1 MKIILTAVNA
11 KYIHSNLAVYTLQ
24 ASAEKAGVFPE
35 IREFTINQSKD
46 SMLRSLFLEHA
57 DVVCVSCYIW
67 NISIVEDLITEYHKI
82 SPETKIWL
90 GGPEVSYH
98 AEEMLEQYPFLDG
111 IMKGEGEITFRELAV
126 YYQNQEN
133 GTEGKTLEEIHGIT
147 YRDAEGAIKSN
158 PWRPAMDLSEVDF
171 PYANLK
177 KFENRIIY
185 YESSRGCPFS
195 CSYCLSSID
204 KRLRFRNLELV
215 KKELAFFLEHKVP
228 QVKFVDRTFNCKKD
242 HAMEIWKF
250 IAEHD
255 NGVTNF
261 HFEIAADIL
270 NEEELELLEQ
280 MRPGLV
286 QLEIG
291 VQSTNQDTIKA
302 IHRVMNLD
310 KLRNNVTA
318 IRKCRNIHM
327 HLDLIAG
334 LPYEDINSF
343 RKSFNDIYDMKPDN
357 LQLGFLKLLHG
368 SLMREEKDKYGIVA
382 RDIPPYEVLYTKY
395 LSYDDILKLKQV
407 EKVLDMYYN
416 SNMFVLSVRYLS
428 GSFDDSFAM
437 YELLSECFERRYSDG
452 SLPSRN
458 GKFELLYDF
467 AGDYLNEH
475 DMMVFG
481 ELLRFD
487 MYLRDNV
494 KSLPE
499 CFAFNKDE
507 SLRAKK
513 YSGEHK
519 LTKAE
524 HIEIFKINPV
534 EYRDNGNVVC
544 GDTVIYFDYLIRD
557 YDNNATIK
565 ILEETK

>member
-1 MKIILTAVNA
+1 MNKFLLVAINS
-11 KYIHSNLAVYTLQ
+11 KYIHSNLAVYCL
-24 ASAEKAGVFPE
+24 KAATAYSDKVY
-35 IREFTINQSKD
+35 IREFTINNQ
-46 SMLRSLFLEHA
+46 LEDILKNIYLEKP
-57 DVVCVSCYIW
+57 DVIGISC
-67 NISIVEDLITEYHKI
+67 
-82 SPETKIWL
+82 KIWL
-90 GGPEVSYH
+90 GGPEVSYNT
-98 AEEMLEQYPFLDG
+98 EEYAGRYENVAG
-111 IMKGEGEITFRELAV
+111 VIKGEGEAVFKELMDCYMEGRE
-126 YYQNQEN
+126 
-133 GTEGKTLEEIHGIT
+133 KDIPSIPGIT
-147 YRDAEGAIKSN
+147 TVSDGKIIDN
-158 PWRPAMDLSEVDF
+158 PCTLVYDMSDSVM
-171 PYANLK
+171 PYYAAGYKEDDYKNK
-177 KFENRIIY
+177 IIY

-195 CSYCLSSID
+195 CSYCLSSVD
-204 KRLRFRNLELV
+204 KHLRFRNTELV
-215 KKELAFFLEHKVP
+215 LTDLKVFLDNKVAL
-228 QVKFVDRTFNCKKD
+228 VKFVDRTFNCNREHSRK
-242 HAMEIWKF
+242 ILRF
-250 IAEHD
+250 IRDND
-255 NGVTNF
+255 NGITSF

-270 NEEELELLEQ
+270 EEEDIRIMNSL
-280 MRPGLV
+280 RPGLI

-310 KLRNNVTA
+310 KLRNNVAA

-481 ELLRFD
+481 EMLRFD

>member
-1 MKIILTAVNA
+1 MNKFLLVAINS
-11 KYIHSNLAVYTLQ
+11 KYIHSNLAVYCL
-24 ASAEKAGVFPE
+24 KAATAYSDKVY
-35 IREFTINQSKD
+35 IREFTINNQ
-46 SMLRSLFLEHA
+46 LEDILKNIYLEKP
-57 DVVCVSCYIW
+57 DVIGISCYIW
-67 NISIVEDLITEYHKI
+67 NINYVKELL
-82 SPETKIWL
+82 PELNKVLPGVKIWL
-90 GGPEVSYH
+90 GGPEVSYNT
-98 AEEMLEQYPFLDG
+98 EEYAGRYENVAG
-111 IMKGEGEITFRELAV
+111 VIKGEGEAVFKELMDCYMEDRE
-126 YYQNQEN
+126 
-133 GTEGKTLEEIHGIT
+133 KDIPSIPGIT
-147 YRDAEGAIKSN
+147 TVSDGKIIDN
-158 PWRPAMDLSEVDF
+158 PCTLVYDMSDSVM
-171 PYANLK
+171 PYYAAGYKEDDYKNK
-177 KFENRIIY
+177 IIY

-195 CSYCLSSID
+195 CSYCLSSVD
-204 KRLRFRNLELV
+204 KHLRFRNTELV
-215 KKELAFFLEHKVP
+215 LTDLKVFLDNKVAL
-228 QVKFVDRTFNCKKD
+228 VKFVDRTFNCNREHSRK
-242 HAMEIWKF
+242 ILRF
-250 IAEHD
+250 IRDND
-255 NGVTNF
+255 NGITSF

-270 NEEELELLEQ
+270 EDEDIRIMNSL
-280 MRPGLV
+280 RPGLI

-481 ELLRFD
+481 EMLRFD

-507 SLRAKK
+507 SLRAKR

>member
-1 MKIILTAVNA
+1 MNKFLLVAINS
-11 KYIHSNLAVYTLQ
+11 KYIHSNLAVYCL
-24 ASAEKAGVFPE
+24 KAATAYSDKVY
-35 IREFTINQSKD
+35 IREFTINNQ
-46 SMLRSLFLEHA
+46 LEDILKNIYLEKP
-57 DVVCVSCYIW
+57 DVIGISCYIW
-67 NISIVEDLITEYHKI
+67 NINYVKELL
-82 SPETKIWL
+82 PELNKLLPGVKIWL
-90 GGPEVSYH
+90 GGPEVSYNT
-98 AEEMLEQYPFLDG
+98 EEYAGRYENVAG
-111 IMKGEGEITFRELAV
+111 VIKGEGEAVFKELMDCYMEGRE
-126 YYQNQEN
+126 
-133 GTEGKTLEEIHGIT
+133 KDIPSIPGIT
-147 YRDAEGAIKSN
+147 TVSDGKIIDN
-158 PWRPAMDLSEVDF
+158 PCTLVYDMSDSVM
-171 PYANLK
+171 PYYAAGYKEDDYKNK
-177 KFENRIIY
+177 IIY

-195 CSYCLSSID
+195 CSYCLSSVD
-204 KRLRFRNLELV
+204 KHLRFRNTELV
-215 KKELAFFLEHKVP
+215 LTDLKVFLDNKVAL
-228 QVKFVDRTFNCKKD
+228 VKFVDRTFNCNREHSRK
-242 HAMEIWKF
+242 ILRF
-250 IAEHD
+250 IRDND
-255 NGVTNF
+255 NGITSF

-270 NEEELELLEQ
+270 EEEDIRIMNSL
-280 MRPGLV
+280 RPGLI

-310 KLRNNVTA
+310 KLRNNVAA

-458 GKFELLYDF
+458 GKFELFYDF

-481 ELLRFD
+481 EMLRFD

>member
-1 MKIILTAVNA
+1 MNKFLLVAINS
-11 KYIHSNLAVYTLQ
+11 KYIHSNLAVYCL
-24 ASAEKAGVFPE
+24 KAATAYSDKVC
-35 IREFTINQSKD
+35 IREFTINNQ
-46 SMLRSLFLEHA
+46 LEDILKNIYLEKP
-57 DVVCVSCYIW
+57 DVIGISCYIW
-67 NISIVEDLITEYHKI
+67 NINYVKELL
-82 SPETKIWL
+82 PELNKLLPGVKIWL
-90 GGPEVSYH
+90 GGPEVSYNT
-98 AEEMLEQYPFLDG
+98 EEYAGRYENVAG
-111 IMKGEGEITFRELAV
+111 VIKGEGEAVFKELMDCYMEGRE
-126 YYQNQEN
+126 
-133 GTEGKTLEEIHGIT
+133 KDIPSIPGIT
-147 YRDAEGAIKSN
+147 TVSDGKNIDN
-158 PWRPAMDLSEVDF
+158 PCTLVYDMSDSVM
-171 PYANLK
+171 PYYAAGYKEDDYKNK
-177 KFENRIIY
+177 IIY

-195 CSYCLSSID
+195 CSYCLSSVD
-204 KRLRFRNLELV
+204 KHLRFRNTELV
-215 KKELAFFLEHKVP
+215 LTDLKVFLDNKVAL
-228 QVKFVDRTFNCKKD
+228 VKFVDRTFNCNREHSRK
-242 HAMEIWKF
+242 ILRF
-250 IAEHD
+250 IRDND
-255 NGVTNF
+255 NGITSF

-270 NEEELELLEQ
+270 EEEDIRIMNSL
-280 MRPGLV
+280 RPGLI

-310 KLRNNVTA
+310 KLRNNVAA

-481 ELLRFD
+481 EMLRFD

>member
-1 MKIILTAVNA
+1 MNKFLLVAINS
-11 KYIHSNLAVYTLQ
+11 KYIHSNLAVYCL
-24 ASAEKAGVFPE
+24 KAATAYSDKVY
-35 IREFTINQSKD
+35 IREFTINNQ
-46 SMLRSLFLEHA
+46 LEDILKNIYLEKP
-57 DVVCVSCYIW
+57 DVIGISCYIW
-67 NISIVEDLITEYHKI
+67 NINYVKELL
-82 SPETKIWL
+82 PELNKVLPGVKIWL
-90 GGPEVSYH
+90 GGPEVSYNT
-98 AEEMLEQYPFLDG
+98 EEYAGRYENVAG
-111 IMKGEGEITFRELAV
+111 VIKGEGEAVFKELMDCYMEGREKDIPSILGITTV
-126 YYQNQEN
+126 SD
-133 GTEGKTLEEIHGIT
+133 GKIIDNPCTLE
-147 YRDAEGAIKSN
+147 YDMSDSV
-158 PWRPAMDLSEVDF
+158 M
-171 PYANLK
+171 PYYAAGYKEDDYKNK
-177 KFENRIIY
+177 IIY

-195 CSYCLSSID
+195 CSYCLSSVD
-204 KRLRFRNLELV
+204 KHLRFRNTELV
-215 KKELAFFLEHKVP
+215 LTDLKVFLDNKVAL
-228 QVKFVDRTFNCKKD
+228 VKFVDRTFNCNREHSRK
-242 HAMEIWKF
+242 ILRF
-250 IAEHD
+250 IRDND
-255 NGVTNF
+255 NGITSF

-270 NEEELELLEQ
+270 EDEDIRIMNSL
-280 MRPGLV
+280 RPGLI

-428 GSFDDSFAM
+428 GSFGDSFAM

>member
-1 MKIILTAVNA
+1 MNKFLLVAINS
-11 KYIHSNLAVYTLQ
+11 KYIHSNLAVYCL
-24 ASAEKAGVFPE
+24 KAATVYSDKVY
-35 IREFTINQSKD
+35 IREFTINNQ
-46 SMLRSLFLEHA
+46 LEDILKNIYLEKP
-57 DVVCVSCYIW
+57 DVIGISCYIW
-67 NISIVEDLITEYHKI
+67 NINYVKELL
-82 SPETKIWL
+82 PELNKVLPGVKIWL
-90 GGPEVSYH
+90 GGPEVSYNT
-98 AEEMLEQYPFLDG
+98 EEYAGRYENVAG
-111 IMKGEGEITFRELAV
+111 VIKGEGEAVFKELMDCYMEGRE
-126 YYQNQEN
+126 
-133 GTEGKTLEEIHGIT
+133 KDIPSIPGIT
-147 YRDAEGAIKSN
+147 TVSDGKIIDN
-158 PWRPAMDLSEVDF
+158 PCTLVYDMSDSVM
-171 PYANLK
+171 PYYAAGYKEDDYKNK
-177 KFENRIIY
+177 IIY

-195 CSYCLSSID
+195 CSYCLSSVD
-204 KRLRFRNLELV
+204 KHLRFRNTELV
-215 KKELAFFLEHKVP
+215 LTDLKVFLDNKVAL
-228 QVKFVDRTFNCKKD
+228 VKFVDRTFNCNREHSRK
-242 HAMEIWKF
+242 ILRF
-250 IAEHD
+250 IRDND
-255 NGVTNF
+255 NGITSF

-270 NEEELELLEQ
+270 EDEDIRIMNSL
-280 MRPGLV
+280 RPGLI

-534 EYRDNGNVVC
+534 EYRDNGNVVG

-565 ILEETK
+565 ILEEIK

>member
-1 MKIILTAVNA
+1 MNKFLLVAINS
-11 KYIHSNLAVYTLQ
+11 KYIHSNLAVYCL
-24 ASAEKAGVFPE
+24 KAATAYSDKVY
-35 IREFTINQSKD
+35 IREFTINNQ
-46 SMLRSLFLEHA
+46 LEDILKNIYLEKP
-57 DVVCVSCYIW
+57 DVIGISCYIW
-67 NISIVEDLITEYHKI
+67 NINYVKELL
-82 SPETKIWL
+82 PELNKLLPGVKIWL
-90 GGPEVSYH
+90 GGPEVSYNT
-98 AEEMLEQYPFLDG
+98 EEYAGRYENVAG
-111 IMKGEGEITFRELAV
+111 VIKGEGEAVFKELMDCYMEGREEDIPL
-126 YYQNQEN
+126 
-133 GTEGKTLEEIHGIT
+133 IPGIT
-147 YRDAEGAIKSN
+147 TVSDGKIIDN
-158 PWRPAMDLSEVDF
+158 PCTLVYDMSDSVM
-171 PYANLK
+171 PYYAAGYKEDDYKNK
-177 KFENRIIY
+177 IIY

-195 CSYCLSSID
+195 CSYCLSSVD
-204 KRLRFRNLELV
+204 KHLRFRYTELV
-215 KKELAFFLEHKVP
+215 LTDLKVFLDNKVAL
-228 QVKFVDRTFNCKKD
+228 VKFVDRTFNCNREHSRK
-242 HAMEIWKF
+242 ILRF
-250 IAEHD
+250 IRDND
-255 NGVTNF
+255 NGITSF

-270 NEEELELLEQ
+270 EDEDIRIMNSL
-280 MRPGLV
+280 RPGLI

-310 KLRNNVTA
+310 KLRNNVAA

-481 ELLRFD
+481 EMLRFD

-494 KSLPE
+494 KSLPK

>member
-1 MKIILTAVNA
+1 MNKFLLVAINS
-11 KYIHSNLAVYTLQ
+11 KYIHSNLAVYCL
-24 ASAEKAGVFPE
+24 KAATAYSDKVY
-35 IREFTINQSKD
+35 IREFTINNQ
-46 SMLRSLFLEHA
+46 LEDILKNIYLEKP
-57 DVVCVSCYIW
+57 DVIGISCYIW
-67 NISIVEDLITEYHKI
+67 NINYVKELL
-82 SPETKIWL
+82 PELNKVLPGVKIWL
-90 GGPEVSYH
+90 GGPEVSYNT
-98 AEEMLEQYPFLDG
+98 EEYAGRYENVAG
-111 IMKGEGEITFRELAV
+111 VIKGEGEAVFKELMDCYMEGRE
-126 YYQNQEN
+126 
-133 GTEGKTLEEIHGIT
+133 KDIPSIPGIT
-147 YRDAEGAIKSN
+147 TVSDGKIIDN
-158 PWRPAMDLSEVDF
+158 PCTLVYDMSDSVM
-171 PYANLK
+171 PYYAAGYKEDDYKNK
-177 KFENRIIY
+177 IIY

-195 CSYCLSSID
+195 CSYCLSSVD
-204 KRLRFRNLELV
+204 KHLRFRNTELV
-215 KKELAFFLEHKVP
+215 LADLKVFLDNKVAL
-228 QVKFVDRTFNCKKD
+228 VKFVDRTFNCNREHSRK
-242 HAMEIWKF
+242 ILRF
-250 IAEHD
+250 IRDND
-255 NGVTNF
+255 NGITSF

-270 NEEELELLEQ
+270 EDEDIRIMNSL
-280 MRPGLV
+280 RPGLI

-318 IRKCRNIHM
+318 IRKCRNIHI

-428 GSFDDSFAM
+428 GSFDDSFVM

-481 ELLRFD
+481 EMLRFD

>member
-1 MKIILTAVNA
+1 MNKFLLVAINS
-11 KYIHSNLAVYTLQ
+11 KYIHSNLAVYCL
-24 ASAEKAGVFPE
+24 KAATAYSDKVY
-35 IREFTINQSKD
+35 IREFTINNQ
-46 SMLRSLFLEHA
+46 LEDILKNIYLEKP
-57 DVVCVSCYIW
+57 DVIGISCYIW
-67 NISIVEDLITEYHKI
+67 NINYVKELL
-82 SPETKIWL
+82 PELNKVLPGVKIWL
-90 GGPEVSYH
+90 GGPEVSYNT
-98 AEEMLEQYPFLDG
+98 EEYAGRYENVAG
-111 IMKGEGEITFRELAV
+111 VIKGEGEAIFKELMDCYMEDREKDIPL
-126 YYQNQEN
+126 
-133 GTEGKTLEEIHGIT
+133 IPGIT
-147 YRDAEGAIKSN
+147 TVSDGKIIDN
-158 PWRPAMDLSEVDF
+158 PCTLVYDMSDSVM
-171 PYANLK
+171 PYYAAGYKEDDYKNK
-177 KFENRIIY
+177 IIY

-195 CSYCLSSID
+195 CSYCLSSVD
-204 KRLRFRNLELV
+204 KHLRFRNTELV
-215 KKELAFFLEHKVP
+215 LTDLKVFLDNKVAL
-228 QVKFVDRTFNCKKD
+228 VKFVDRTFNCNREHSRK
-242 HAMEIWKF
+242 ILRF
-250 IAEHD
+250 IRDND
-255 NGVTNF
+255 NGITSF

-270 NEEELELLEQ
+270 EEEDIRIMNSL
-280 MRPGLV
+280 RPGLI

-318 IRKCRNIHM
+318 IRKGRNIHM

-382 RDIPPYEVLYTKY
+382 RDIPPYEVIYTKY

-437 YELLSECFERRYSDG
+437 YEMLSECFERRYSDG

-481 ELLRFD
+481 EMLRFD

>member
-1 MKIILTAVNA
+1 MNKFLLVAINS
-11 KYIHSNLAVYTLQ
+11 KYIHSNLAVYCL
-24 ASAEKAGVFPE
+24 KAATAYSDKVY
-35 IREFTINQSKD
+35 IREFTINNQ
-46 SMLRSLFLEHA
+46 LEDILKNIYLEKP
-57 DVVCVSCYIW
+57 DVIGISCYIW
-67 NISIVEDLITEYHKI
+67 NINYVKELL
-82 SPETKIWL
+82 PELNKVLPGVKIWL
-90 GGPEVSYH
+90 GGPEVSYNT
-98 AEEMLEQYPFLDG
+98 EEYAGRYENVAG
-111 IMKGEGEITFRELAV
+111 VIKGEGEAVFKELMDCYMEGRE
-126 YYQNQEN
+126 
-133 GTEGKTLEEIHGIT
+133 KDIPSIPGIT
-147 YRDAEGAIKSN
+147 TVSDGKIIDN
-158 PWRPAMDLSEVDF
+158 PCTLVYDMSDSVM
-171 PYANLK
+171 PYYAAGYKEDDYKNK
-177 KFENRIIY
+177 IIY

-195 CSYCLSSID
+195 CSYCLSSVD
-204 KRLRFRNLELV
+204 KHLRFRNTELV
-215 KKELAFFLEHKVP
+215 LTDLKVFLDNKVAL
-228 QVKFVDRTFNCKKD
+228 VKFVDRTFNCNREHSRK
-242 HAMEIWKF
+242 ILRF
-250 IAEHD
+250 IRDND
-255 NGVTNF
+255 NGITSF

-270 NEEELELLEQ
+270 EDEDIRIMNSL
-280 MRPGLV
+280 RPGLI

-291 VQSTNQDTIKA
+291 VQSTNQGTIKA

-428 GSFDDSFAM
+428 GSFGDSFAM
-437 YELLSECFERRYSDG
+437 YEMLSECFERRYSDG

-565 ILEETK
+565 ILEEIK

>member
-1 MKIILTAVNA
+1 MNKFLLVAINS
-11 KYIHSNLAVYTLQ
+11 KYIHSNLAVYCL
-24 ASAEKAGVFPE
+24 KAATAYSDKVY
-35 IREFTINQSKD
+35 IREFTINNQ
-46 SMLRSLFLEHA
+46 LEDILKNIYLEKP
-57 DVVCVSCYIW
+57 DVIGISCYIW
-67 NISIVEDLITEYHKI
+67 NINYVKELL
-82 SPETKIWL
+82 PELNKVLPGVKIWL
-90 GGPEVSYH
+90 GGPEVSYNT
-98 AEEMLEQYPFLDG
+98 EEYAGRYENVAG
-111 IMKGEGEITFRELAV
+111 VIKGEGEAVFKELMDCYMEGRE
-126 YYQNQEN
+126 
-133 GTEGKTLEEIHGIT
+133 KDIPSIPGIT
-147 YRDAEGAIKSN
+147 TVSDGKIIDN
-158 PWRPAMDLSEVDF
+158 PCTLVYDMSDSVM
-171 PYANLK
+171 PYYAAGYKEDDYKNK
-177 KFENRIIY
+177 IIY

-195 CSYCLSSID
+195 CSYCLSSVD
-204 KRLRFRNLELV
+204 KHLRFRNTELV
-215 KKELAFFLEHKVP
+215 LTDLKVFLDNKVAL
-228 QVKFVDRTFNCKKD
+228 VKFVDRTFNCNREHSRK
-242 HAMEIWKF
+242 ILRF
-250 IAEHD
+250 IRDND
-255 NGVTNF
+255 NGITSF
-261 HFEIAADIL
+261 HFEIAVDIL
-270 NEEELELLEQ
+270 EDEDIRIMNSL
-280 MRPGLV
+280 RPGLI

-565 ILEETK
+565 ILEEIK

>member
-1 MKIILTAVNA
+1 MNKFLLVAINS
-11 KYIHSNLAVYTLQ
+11 KYIHSNLAVYCL
-24 ASAEKAGVFPE
+24 KAATAYSDKVY
-35 IREFTINQSKD
+35 IREFTINNQ
-46 SMLRSLFLEHA
+46 LEDILKNIYLEKP
-57 DVVCVSCYIW
+57 DVIGISCYIW
-67 NISIVEDLITEYHKI
+67 NINYVKELL
-82 SPETKIWL
+82 PELNKLLPGVKIWL
-90 GGPEVSYH
+90 GGPEVSYNT
-98 AEEMLEQYPFLDG
+98 EEYAGRYENVAG
-111 IMKGEGEITFRELAV
+111 VIKGEGEAVFKELMDCYMEGRE
-126 YYQNQEN
+126 
-133 GTEGKTLEEIHGIT
+133 KDIPSIPGIT
-147 YRDAEGAIKSN
+147 TVSDGKNIDN
-158 PWRPAMDLSEVDF
+158 PCTLVYDMSDSVM
-171 PYANLK
+171 PYYAAGYKEDDYKNK
-177 KFENRIIY
+177 IIY

-195 CSYCLSSID
+195 CSYCLSSVD
-204 KRLRFRNLELV
+204 KHLRFRNTELV
-215 KKELAFFLEHKVP
+215 LTDLKVFLDNKVAL
-228 QVKFVDRTFNCKKD
+228 VKFVDRTFNCNREHSRK
-242 HAMEIWKF
+242 ILRF
-250 IAEHD
+250 IRDND
-255 NGVTNF
+255 NGITSF

-270 NEEELELLEQ
+270 EDEDIRIMNSL
-280 MRPGLV
+280 RPGLI

-310 KLRNNVTA
+310 KLRNNVAA

-481 ELLRFD
+481 EMLRFD

>member
-1 MKIILTAVNA
+1 MNKFLLVAINS
-11 KYIHSNLAVYTLQ
+11 KYIHSNLAVYCL
-24 ASAEKAGVFPE
+24 KAATAYSDKVY
-35 IREFTINQSKD
+35 IREFTINNQIEDILKNIY
-46 SMLRSLFLEHA
+46 LEKP
-57 DVVCVSCYIW
+57 DVIGISCYIW
-67 NISIVEDLITEYHKI
+67 NINYVKELL
-82 SPETKIWL
+82 PELNKVLPGVKIWL
-90 GGPEVSYH
+90 GGPEVSYNT
-98 AEEMLEQYPFLDG
+98 EEYAGRYENVAG
-111 IMKGEGEITFRELAV
+111 VIKGEGEAVFKELMDC
-126 YYQNQEN
+126 YM
-133 GTEGKTLEEIHGIT
+133 EGRGKDIPSIPGIT
-147 YRDAEGAIKSN
+147 TVSDGKIIDN
-158 PWRPAMDLSEVDF
+158 PCTLVYDMSDSVM
-171 PYANLK
+171 PYYAAGYKEDDYKNK
-177 KFENRIIY
+177 IIY

-195 CSYCLSSID
+195 CSYCLSSVD
-204 KRLRFRNLELV
+204 KHLRFRNTELV
-215 KKELAFFLEHKVP
+215 LTDLKVFLDNKVAL
-228 QVKFVDRTFNCKKD
+228 VKFVDRTFNCNREHSRK
-242 HAMEIWKF
+242 ILRF
-250 IAEHD
+250 IRDND
-255 NGVTNF
+255 NGITSF

-270 NEEELELLEQ
+270 EEEDIRIMNSL
-280 MRPGLV
+280 RPGLI

-310 KLRNNVTA
+310 KLRNNVAA

-481 ELLRFD
+481 EMLRFD

>member
-1 MKIILTAVNA
+1 MNKFLLVAINS
-11 KYIHSNLAVYTLQ
+11 KYIHSNLAVYCL
-24 ASAEKAGVFPE
+24 KAATAYSDKVC
-35 IREFTINQSKD
+35 IKEFTINNQ
-46 SMLRSLFLEHA
+46 LEDILKNIYLEKP
-57 DVVCVSCYIW
+57 DVIGISCYIW
-67 NISIVEDLITEYHKI
+67 NINYVRELL
-82 SPETKIWL
+82 PELNKVLPGVKIWL
-90 GGPEVSYH
+90 GGPEVSYNTKEYVGRYENV
-98 AEEMLEQYPFLDG
+98 AG
-111 IMKGEGEITFRELAV
+111 VIKGEGEAIFKELMDCYMEGRE
-126 YYQNQEN
+126 
-133 GTEGKTLEEIHGIT
+133 KDIPSIPGIT
-147 YRDAEGAIKSN
+147 TVSDGKIIDN
-158 PWRPAMDLSEVDF
+158 PCTLVYDMSESVM
-171 PYANLK
+171 PYYAAGYKEEDYKNK
-177 KFENRIIY
+177 IIY

-195 CSYCLSSID
+195 CSYCLSSVD
-204 KRLRFRNLELV
+204 KHLRFRNTELV
-215 KKELAFFLEHKVP
+215 LSDLKVFLDNKVAL
-228 QVKFVDRTFNCKKD
+228 VKFVDRTFNCNREHSRK
-242 HAMEIWKF
+242 ILRF
-250 IAEHD
+250 IRDND
-255 NGVTNF
+255 NGITSF

-270 NEEELELLEQ
+270 EDEDIRIMNSL
-280 MRPGLV
+280 RPGLI

-310 KLRNNVTA
+310 KLRKNVEA
-318 IRKCRNIHM
+318 IRKFQNIHM

-334 LPYEDINSF
+334 LPYEDLKSF

-428 GSFDDSFAM
+428 DNFDDSFAM
-437 YELLSECFERRYSDG
+437 YELLSEYFERRYSDG

-467 AGDYLNEH
+467 AGDYLNEY
-475 DMMVFG
+475 DMTIFG
-481 ELLRFD
+481 EMLRFD

-499 CFAFNKDE
+499 CFSFNKDE
-507 SLRAKK
+507 ALRAKK

-544 GDTVIYFDYLIRD
+544 GDTVIYFDYLMRD

>member
-1 MKIILTAVNA
+1 MNKFLLVAINS
-11 KYIHSNLAVYTLQ
+11 KYIHSNLAVYCL
-24 ASAEKAGVFPE
+24 KAATAYSDKVY
-35 IREFTINQSKD
+35 IREFTINNQ
-46 SMLRSLFLEHA
+46 LEDILKNIYLEKP
-57 DVVCVSCYIW
+57 DVIGISCYIW
-67 NISIVEDLITEYHKI
+67 NINYVKELL
-82 SPETKIWL
+82 PELNKVLPGVKIWL
-90 GGPEVSYH
+90 GGPEVSYNT
-98 AEEMLEQYPFLDG
+98 EEYAGRYENVAG
-111 IMKGEGEITFRELAV
+111 VIKGEGEAVFKELMDCYMEGRE
-126 YYQNQEN
+126 
-133 GTEGKTLEEIHGIT
+133 KDIPSIPGIT
-147 YRDAEGAIKSN
+147 TVSDGKIIDN
-158 PWRPAMDLSEVDF
+158 PCTLVYDMSDSVM
-171 PYANLK
+171 PYYAAGYKEDDYKNK
-177 KFENRIIY
+177 IIY

-195 CSYCLSSID
+195 CSYCLSSVD
-204 KRLRFRNLELV
+204 KHLRFRNTELV
-215 KKELAFFLEHKVP
+215 LTDLKVFLDNKVAL
-228 QVKFVDRTFNCKKD
+228 VKFVDRTFNCNREHSRK
-242 HAMEIWKF
+242 ILRF
-250 IAEHD
+250 IRDND
-255 NGVTNF
+255 NGITSF

-270 NEEELELLEQ
+270 EDEDIRIMNSL
-280 MRPGLV
+280 RPGLI

-437 YELLSECFERRYSDG
+437 YEMLSEFFERRYSDG

-467 AGDYLNEH
+467 AGDYFNEH

>member
-1 MKIILTAVNA
+1 MNKFLLVAINS
-11 KYIHSNLAVYTLQ
+11 KYIHSNLAVYCL
-24 ASAEKAGVFPE
+24 KAATAYSDKVY
-35 IREFTINQSKD
+35 IREFTINNQ
-46 SMLRSLFLEHA
+46 LEDILKNIYLEKP
-57 DVVCVSCYIW
+57 DVIGISCYIW
-67 NISIVEDLITEYHKI
+67 NINYVKELL
-82 SPETKIWL
+82 PELNKLLPGVKIWL
-90 GGPEVSYH
+90 GGPEVSYNT
-98 AEEMLEQYPFLDG
+98 EEYAGRYENVAG
-111 IMKGEGEITFRELAV
+111 VIKGEGEAVFKELMDCYMEGREEDIPL
-126 YYQNQEN
+126 
-133 GTEGKTLEEIHGIT
+133 IPGIT
-147 YRDAEGAIKSN
+147 TVSDGKIIDN
-158 PWRPAMDLSEVDF
+158 PCTLVYDMSDSVM
-171 PYANLK
+171 PYYAAGYKEDDYKNK
-177 KFENRIIY
+177 IIY

-195 CSYCLSSID
+195 CSYCLSSVD
-204 KRLRFRNLELV
+204 KHLRFRNTELV
-215 KKELAFFLEHKVP
+215 LTDLKVFLDNKVAL
-228 QVKFVDRTFNCKKD
+228 VKFVDRTFNCNREHSRK
-242 HAMEIWKF
+242 ILRF
-250 IAEHD
+250 IRDND
-255 NGVTNF
+255 NGITSF

-270 NEEELELLEQ
+270 EEEDIRIMNSL
-280 MRPGLV
+280 RPGLI

-310 KLRNNVTA
+310 KLRNNVAA

-481 ELLRFD
+481 EMLRFD

>member
-1 MKIILTAVNA
+1 MNKFLLVAINS
-11 KYIHSNLAVYTLQ
+11 KYIHSNLAVYCL
-24 ASAEKAGVFPE
+24 KAATAYSDKVY
-35 IREFTINQSKD
+35 IREFTINNQ
-46 SMLRSLFLEHA
+46 LEDILKNIYLEKP
-57 DVVCVSCYIW
+57 DVIGISCYIW
-67 NISIVEDLITEYHKI
+67 NINYVKELL
-82 SPETKIWL
+82 PELNKLLPGVKIWL
-90 GGPEVSYH
+90 GGPEVSYNT
-98 AEEMLEQYPFLDG
+98 EEYAGRYENVAG
-111 IMKGEGEITFRELAV
+111 VIKGEGEAVFKELMDCYMEGREEDIPL
-126 YYQNQEN
+126 
-133 GTEGKTLEEIHGIT
+133 IPGIT
-147 YRDAEGAIKSN
+147 TVSDGKIIDN
-158 PWRPAMDLSEVDF
+158 PCTLVYDMSDSVM
-171 PYANLK
+171 PYYAAGYKEDDYKNK
-177 KFENRIIY
+177 IIY

-195 CSYCLSSID
+195 CSYCLSSVD
-204 KRLRFRNLELV
+204 KHLRFRNTELV
-215 KKELAFFLEHKVP
+215 LTDLKVFLDNKVAL
-228 QVKFVDRTFNCKKD
+228 VKFVDRTFNCNREHSRK
-242 HAMEIWKF
+242 ILRF
-250 IAEHD
+250 IRDND
-255 NGVTNF
+255 NGITSF

-270 NEEELELLEQ
+270 EDEDIRIMNSL
-280 MRPGLV
+280 RPGLI

-310 KLRNNVTA
+310 KLRNNVAA

-481 ELLRFD
+481 EMLRFD

-534 EYRDNGNVVC
+534 EYWDNGNVVC

>member
-1 MKIILTAVNA
+1 MNKFLLVAINS
-11 KYIHSNLAVYTLQ
+11 KYIHSNLAVYCL
-24 ASAEKAGVFPE
+24 KAATAYSDKVY
-35 IREFTINQSKD
+35 IREFTINNQ
-46 SMLRSLFLEHA
+46 LEDILKNIYLEKP
-57 DVVCVSCYIW
+57 DVIGISCYIW
-67 NISIVEDLITEYHKI
+67 NINCVKELL
-82 SPETKIWL
+82 PELNKLLPGVKIWL
-90 GGPEVSYH
+90 GGPEVSYNT
-98 AEEMLEQYPFLDG
+98 EEYAGRYENVAG
-111 IMKGEGEITFRELAV
+111 VIKGEGEAVFKELMDCYMEGRE
-126 YYQNQEN
+126 
-133 GTEGKTLEEIHGIT
+133 KDIPSIPGIT
-147 YRDAEGAIKSN
+147 TVSDGKIIDN
-158 PWRPAMDLSEVDF
+158 PCTLVYDMSDSVM
-171 PYANLK
+171 PYYAAGYKEDDYKNK
-177 KFENRIIY
+177 IIY

-195 CSYCLSSID
+195 CSYCLSSVD
-204 KRLRFRNLELV
+204 KHLRFRNTELV
-215 KKELAFFLEHKVP
+215 LTDLKVFLDNKVAL
-228 QVKFVDRTFNCKKD
+228 VKFVDRTFNCNREHSRK
-242 HAMEIWKF
+242 ILRF
-250 IAEHD
+250 IRDND
-255 NGVTNF
+255 NGITSF

-270 NEEELELLEQ
+270 EDEDIRIMNSL
-280 MRPGLV
+280 RPGLI

-343 RKSFNDIYDMKPDN
+343 RKSFNDIYNMKPDN

-481 ELLRFD
+481 EMLRFD

>member
-1 MKIILTAVNA
+1 MNKFLLVAINS
-11 KYIHSNLAVYTLQ
+11 KYIHSNLAVYCL
-24 ASAEKAGVFPE
+24 KAATAYSDKVY
-35 IREFTINQSKD
+35 IREFTINNQ
-46 SMLRSLFLEHA
+46 LE
-57 DVVCVSCYIW
+57 DILK
-67 NISIVEDLITEYHKI
+67 NIYLEKPGV
-82 SPETKIWL
+82 KIWL
-90 GGPEVSYH
+90 GGPEVSYNT
-98 AEEMLEQYPFLDG
+98 EEYAGRYENVAG
-111 IMKGEGEITFRELAV
+111 VIKGEGEAVFKELMDCYMEGRE
-126 YYQNQEN
+126 
-133 GTEGKTLEEIHGIT
+133 KDIPSIPGIT
-147 YRDAEGAIKSN
+147 TVSDGKIIDN
-158 PWRPAMDLSEVDF
+158 PCTLVYDMSDSVM
-171 PYANLK
+171 PYYAAGYKEDDYKNK
-177 KFENRIIY
+177 IIY

-195 CSYCLSSID
+195 CSYCLSSVD
-204 KRLRFRNLELV
+204 KHLRFRNTELV
-215 KKELAFFLEHKVP
+215 LTDLKVFLDNKVAL
-228 QVKFVDRTFNCKKD
+228 VKFVDRTFNCNREHSRK
-242 HAMEIWKF
+242 ILRF
-250 IAEHD
+250 IRDND
-255 NGVTNF
+255 NGITSF

-270 NEEELELLEQ
+270 EDEDIRIMNSL
-280 MRPGLV
+280 RPGLI

-310 KLRNNVTA
+310 KLRNNVAA

-481 ELLRFD
+481 EMLRFD

-499 CFAFNKDE
+499 CFVFNKDE

>member
-1 MKIILTAVNA
+1 MNKFLLVAINS
-11 KYIHSNLAVYTLQ
+11 KYIHSNLAVYCL
-24 ASAEKAGVFPE
+24 KAATAYSDKVY
-35 IREFTINQSKD
+35 IREFTINNQ
-46 SMLRSLFLEHA
+46 LEDILKNIYLEKP
-57 DVVCVSCYIW
+57 DVIGISCYIW
-67 NISIVEDLITEYHKI
+67 NINYVKELL
-82 SPETKIWL
+82 PELNKVLPGVKIWL
-90 GGPEVSYH
+90 GGPEVSYNT
-98 AEEMLEQYPFLDG
+98 EEYVGRYENVAG
-111 IMKGEGEITFRELAV
+111 VIKGEGEAVFKELMDCYMEGREKDIPLI
-126 YYQNQEN
+126 
-133 GTEGKTLEEIHGIT
+133 LGIT
-147 YRDAEGAIKSN
+147 TVSDGKIIDN
-158 PWRPAMDLSEVDF
+158 PCTLVYDMSDSVM
-171 PYANLK
+171 PYYAAGYKEDDYKNK
-177 KFENRIIY
+177 IIY

-195 CSYCLSSID
+195 CSYCLSSVD
-204 KRLRFRNLELV
+204 KHLRFRNTELV
-215 KKELAFFLEHKVP
+215 LTDLKVFLDNKVAL
-228 QVKFVDRTFNCKKD
+228 VKFVDRTFNCNREHSRK
-242 HAMEIWKF
+242 ILRF
-250 IAEHD
+250 IRDND
-255 NGVTNF
+255 NGITSF

-270 NEEELELLEQ
+270 EDEDIRIMNSL
-280 MRPGLV
+280 RPGLI

-565 ILEETK
+565 ILEEIK

>member
-1 MKIILTAVNA
+1 MNKFLLVAINS
-11 KYIHSNLAVYTLQ
+11 KYIHSNLAVYCL
-24 ASAEKAGVFPE
+24 KAATAYSDKVY
-35 IREFTINQSKD
+35 IREFTINNQ
-46 SMLRSLFLEHA
+46 LEDILKNIYLEKP
-57 DVVCVSCYIW
+57 DVIGISCYIW
-67 NISIVEDLITEYHKI
+67 NIKYVKELL
-82 SPETKIWL
+82 PELNKVLPGVKIWL
-90 GGPEVSYH
+90 GGPEVSYNT
-98 AEEMLEQYPFLDG
+98 EEYAGRYENVAG
-111 IMKGEGEITFRELAV
+111 VIKGEGEAVFKELMDCYMEGRE
-126 YYQNQEN
+126 
-133 GTEGKTLEEIHGIT
+133 KDIPSIPGIT
-147 YRDAEGAIKSN
+147 TVSDGKIIDN
-158 PWRPAMDLSEVDF
+158 PCTLVYDMSDSVM
-171 PYANLK
+171 PYYAAGYKEDDYKNK
-177 KFENRIIY
+177 IIY

-195 CSYCLSSID
+195 CSYCLSSVD
-204 KRLRFRNLELV
+204 KHLRFRNTELV
-215 KKELAFFLEHKVP
+215 LTDLKVFLDNKVAL
-228 QVKFVDRTFNCKKD
+228 VKFVDRTFNCNREHSRK
-242 HAMEIWKF
+242 ILRF
-250 IAEHD
+250 IRDND
-255 NGVTNF
+255 NGITSF

-270 NEEELELLEQ
+270 EEEDIRIMNSL
-280 MRPGLV
+280 RPGLI

-310 KLRNNVTA
+310 KLRNNVAA

-481 ELLRFD
+481 EMLRFD

>member
-1 MKIILTAVNA
+1 MNKFLLVAINS
-11 KYIHSNLAVYTLQ
+11 KYIHSNLAVYCL
-24 ASAEKAGVFPE
+24 KAATAYSDKVY
-35 IREFTINQSKD
+35 IREFTINNQ
-46 SMLRSLFLEHA
+46 LEDILKNIYLEKP
-57 DVVCVSCYIW
+57 DVIGISCYIW
-67 NISIVEDLITEYHKI
+67 NINYVKELL
-82 SPETKIWL
+82 PELNKVLPGVKIWL
-90 GGPEVSYH
+90 GGPEVSYNT
-98 AEEMLEQYPFLDG
+98 EEYAGRYENVAG
-111 IMKGEGEITFRELAV
+111 VIKGEGEAVFKELMDCYMEGRE
-126 YYQNQEN
+126 
-133 GTEGKTLEEIHGIT
+133 KDIPSIPGIT
-147 YRDAEGAIKSN
+147 TVSDGKIIDN
-158 PWRPAMDLSEVDF
+158 PCTLVYDMSDSVM
-171 PYANLK
+171 PYYAAGYKEDDYKNK
-177 KFENRIIY
+177 IIY

-195 CSYCLSSID
+195 CSYCLSSVD
-204 KRLRFRNLELV
+204 KHLRFRNTELV
-215 KKELAFFLEHKVP
+215 LTDLKVFLDNKVAL
-228 QVKFVDRTFNCKKD
+228 VKFVDRTFNCNREHSRK
-242 HAMEIWKF
+242 ILRF
-250 IAEHD
+250 IRDND
-255 NGVTNF
+255 NGITSF

-270 NEEELELLEQ
+270 EDEDIRIMNSL
-280 MRPGLV
+280 RPGLI

-310 KLRNNVTA
+310 KLRNNVAA

-458 GKFELLYDF
+458 GKFELLYD
-467 AGDYLNEH
+467 L
-475 DMMVFG
+475 FG
-481 ELLRFD
+481 EMFRFD

-507 SLRAKK
+507 SLRAKR

-524 HIEIFKINPV
+524 HIEIFKINTV

>member
-1 MKIILTAVNA
+1 MNKFLLVAINS
-11 KYIHSNLAVYTLQ
+11 KYIHSNLAVYCL
-24 ASAEKAGVFPE
+24 KAATAYSDKVY
-35 IREFTINQSKD
+35 IREFTINNQ
-46 SMLRSLFLEHA
+46 LEDILKNIYLEKP
-57 DVVCVSCYIW
+57 DVIGISCYIW
-67 NISIVEDLITEYHKI
+67 NINYVKELL
-82 SPETKIWL
+82 PELNKVLPGVKIWL
-90 GGPEVSYH
+90 GGPEVSYNT
-98 AEEMLEQYPFLDG
+98 EEYAGRYENVAG
-111 IMKGEGEITFRELAV
+111 VIKGEGEAVFKELMDCYMEGRE
-126 YYQNQEN
+126 
-133 GTEGKTLEEIHGIT
+133 KDIPSIPGIT
-147 YRDAEGAIKSN
+147 TVSDGKIIDN
-158 PWRPAMDLSEVDF
+158 PCTLVYDMSDSVM
-171 PYANLK
+171 PYYAAGYKEDDYKNK
-177 KFENRIIY
+177 IIY

-195 CSYCLSSID
+195 CSYCLSSVD
-204 KRLRFRNLELV
+204 KHLRFRNTELV
-215 KKELAFFLEHKVP
+215 LTDLKVFLDNKVAL
-228 QVKFVDRTFNCKKD
+228 VKFVDRTFNCNREHSRK
-242 HAMEIWKF
+242 ILRF
-250 IAEHD
+250 IRDND
-255 NGVTNF
+255 NGITSF

-270 NEEELELLEQ
+270 EDEDIRIMNSL
-280 MRPGLV
+280 RPGLI

-343 RKSFNDIYDMKPDN
+343 KKSFNDIYDMKPDN

-437 YELLSECFERRYSDG
+437 YEMLSEYFERRYSDG

-467 AGDYLNEH
+467 AGVYLNED

-481 ELLRFD
+481 EMLRFD

-507 SLRAKK
+507 SLRAKR

>member
-1 MKIILTAVNA
+1 MNKFLLVAINS
-11 KYIHSNLAVYTLQ
+11 KYIHSNLAVYCL
-24 ASAEKAGVFPE
+24 KAATAYSDKVY
-35 IREFTINQSKD
+35 IREFTINNQ
-46 SMLRSLFLEHA
+46 LEDILKNIYLEKP
-57 DVVCVSCYIW
+57 DVIGISCYIW
-67 NISIVEDLITEYHKI
+67 NINYVKELL
-82 SPETKIWL
+82 PELNKLLPGVKIWL
-90 GGPEVSYH
+90 GGPEVSYNT
-98 AEEMLEQYPFLDG
+98 EEYAGRYENVAG
-111 IMKGEGEITFRELAV
+111 VIKGEGEAVFKELMDCYMEGREEDIPL
-126 YYQNQEN
+126 
-133 GTEGKTLEEIHGIT
+133 IPGIT
-147 YRDAEGAIKSN
+147 TVSDGKIIDN
-158 PWRPAMDLSEVDF
+158 PCTLVYDMSDSVM
-171 PYANLK
+171 PYYAAGYKEDDYKNK
-177 KFENRIIY
+177 IIY

-195 CSYCLSSID
+195 CSYCLSSVD
-204 KRLRFRNLELV
+204 KHLRFRNTELV
-215 KKELAFFLEHKVP
+215 LTDLKVFLDNKVAL
-228 QVKFVDRTFNCKKD
+228 VKFVDRTFNCNREHSRK
-242 HAMEIWKF
+242 ILRF
-250 IAEHD
+250 IRDND
-255 NGVTNF
+255 NGITSF

-270 NEEELELLEQ
+270 EEEDIRIMNSL
-280 MRPGLV
+280 RPGLI

-310 KLRNNVTA
+310 KLRNNVAA

>member
-1 MKIILTAVNA
+1 MNKFLLVAINS
-11 KYIHSNLAVYTLQ
+11 KYIHSNLAVYCL
-24 ASAEKAGVFPE
+24 KAATAYSDKVY
-35 IREFTINQSKD
+35 IREFTINNQ
-46 SMLRSLFLEHA
+46 LEDILKNIYLEKT
-57 DVVCVSCYIW
+57 DVIGISCYIW
-67 NISIVEDLITEYHKI
+67 NINYVKELL
-82 SPETKIWL
+82 PELNKLLPGVKIWL
-90 GGPEVSYH
+90 GGPEVSYNT
-98 AEEMLEQYPFLDG
+98 EEYAGRYENVAG
-111 IMKGEGEITFRELAV
+111 VIKGEGEAVFKELMDCYMEGRE
-126 YYQNQEN
+126 
-133 GTEGKTLEEIHGIT
+133 KDIPSIPGIT
-147 YRDAEGAIKSN
+147 TVSDGKIIDN
-158 PWRPAMDLSEVDF
+158 PCTLVYDMSDSVM
-171 PYANLK
+171 PYYAAGYKEDDYKNK
-177 KFENRIIY
+177 IIY

-195 CSYCLSSID
+195 CSYCLSSVD
-204 KRLRFRNLELV
+204 KHLRFRNTELV
-215 KKELAFFLEHKVP
+215 LTDLKVFLDNKVAL
-228 QVKFVDRTFNCKKD
+228 VKFVDRTFNCNREHSRK
-242 HAMEIWKF
+242 ILRF
-250 IAEHD
+250 IRDND
-255 NGVTNF
+255 NGITSF

-270 NEEELELLEQ
+270 EEEDIRIMNSL
-280 MRPGLV
+280 RPGLI

-310 KLRNNVTA
+310 KLRNNVAA

-481 ELLRFD
+481 EMLRFD

>member
-1 MKIILTAVNA
+1 MNKFLLVAINS
-11 KYIHSNLAVYTLQ
+11 KYIHSNLAVYCL
-24 ASAEKAGVFPE
+24 KAATAYSDKVY
-35 IREFTINQSKD
+35 IREFTINNQ
-46 SMLRSLFLEHA
+46 LEDILKNIYLEKP
-57 DVVCVSCYIW
+57 DVIGISCYIW
-67 NISIVEDLITEYHKI
+67 NINYVKELL
-82 SPETKIWL
+82 PELNKVLPGVKIWL
-90 GGPEVSYH
+90 GGPEVSYNT
-98 AEEMLEQYPFLDG
+98 EEYAGRYENVAG
-111 IMKGEGEITFRELAV
+111 VIKGEGEAVFKELMDCYMEGRE
-126 YYQNQEN
+126 
-133 GTEGKTLEEIHGIT
+133 KDIPSIPGIT
-147 YRDAEGAIKSN
+147 TVSDGKIIDN
-158 PWRPAMDLSEVDF
+158 PCTLVYDMSDSVM
-171 PYANLK
+171 PYYAAGYKEDDYKNK
-177 KFENRIIY
+177 IIY

-195 CSYCLSSID
+195 CSYCLSSVD
-204 KRLRFRNLELV
+204 KHLRFRNTELV
-215 KKELAFFLEHKVP
+215 LTDLKVFLDNKVAL
-228 QVKFVDRTFNCKKD
+228 VKFVDRTFNCNREHSRK
-242 HAMEIWKF
+242 ILRF
-250 IAEHD
+250 IRDND
-255 NGVTNF
+255 NGITSF

-270 NEEELELLEQ
+270 EDEDIRIMNSL
-280 MRPGLV
+280 RPGLI

-302 IHRVMNLD
+302 IHSVMNLD
-310 KLRNNVTA
+310 KLRNNVAA

-481 ELLRFD
+481 EMLRFD

-507 SLRAKK
+507 SLRAKR

-557 YDNNATIK
+557 YANTATIK